1 MASRMLVVG
10 CAAIKLHLD
19 LGNRLLVDL
28 LSTANFPMHATHTDV
43 ADDVAMGRQIGV
55 AEHCVVVD
63 DRIGLGGCSLTS
75 VAQYSHSWLMAM
87 LNVDPTCLR
96 HHPGPFSCYLAVR
109 SFLVR
114 SSCSFRSYLVQ
125 GAVPT

>member
-63 DRIGLGGCSLTS
+63 DRIGLG
-75 VAQYSHSWLMAM
+75 
-87 LNVDPTCLR
+87 
-96 HHPGPFSCYLAVR
+96 
-109 SFLVR
+109 
-114 SSCSFRSYLVQ
+114 
-125 GAVPT
+125 